1 MTGLF
6 DSYVRWRHTRGF
18 GVHSTFGYLLIT
30 DALYLRRPYSYY
42 AESLPALE
50 DGEGSPSGLARRL
63 YRAAIFLRRQ
73 AGVDRIG
80 VIGSLPAA
88 CRAALLLS
96 GLRIA
101 APAPAAPNSDPAS
114 DPAYDPASAPA
125 ASVAPLPI
133 LYFDTPAPADSVPGL
148 QLDARRWTLRIP
160 RPQMAYTRYT
170 LP

>member
-101 APAPAAPNSDPAS
+101 APAAPAS
-114 DPAYDPASAPA
+114 DSASAPA

-133 LYFDTPAPADSVPGL
+133 LYFDTPAPADSFPGL
-148 QLDARRWTLRIP
+148 QLDGRRWTLRIP